1 MSVADELEKLH
12 QLQVQGVITAE
23 ELATQKAKLLAE
35 GAAPVDRR
43 GRVIDPVKAAK
54 AKKLVTISHA
64 LGWGGIGVA
73 FLIGPILAGAVNVPL
88 GVAFIVLG
96 AICAI
101 VGAVLGQV
109 GRAMQGRA
117 M

>member
-12 QLQVQGVITAE
+12 QLQVEGVITAE
-23 ELATQKAKLLAE
+23 ELAAQKAKLLA
-35 GAAPVDRR
+35 GDAAPVDRR
-43 GRVIDPVKAAK
+43 GRPVDPVKAAK
-54 AKKLVTISHA
+54 AKKLVKISHA

-73 FLIGPILAGAVNVPL
+73 FVAGPILAVAVNAPL
-88 GVAFIVLG
+88 GITFIVLG
-96 AICAI
+96 VISAI